1 MDILHMYLDNIFASL
16 PATARLAEIKAEM
29 LANMEDRY
37 RELLGQGHSGNE
49 AAGMVISEFGNIREL
64 IQALGLEA
72 APAAAGADVRRV
84 SLDEVKAFAEDT
96 RQASL
101 LVARGVVLC
110 IIGAALLILFGALGD
125 SLQLFAGRGED
136 FSAYVGLLALFLCV
150 VPAVIMFVKS
160 GFLTDPHEY
169 LEKECFV
176 LEKDAQ
182 EEAARVRDQYAPYS
196 RNAITAGV
204 ALCVLSPV
212 AIFITA
218 MVSED
223 ESLLILSVVALLAI
237 VAAGVYLLIRGGM
250 TGDIYKQLLQVAEY
264 SCRVKRKGS
273 NELVNTV
280 AGVVWPL
287 ATAIFL
293 LLGFIWGLWHPGW
306 VIFPI
311 TGVLFGAFTAIAEAI
326 ANKSDQ
332 SARS

>member
-1 MDILHMYLDNIFASL
+1 MDILVMYLDNIFASL
-16 PATARLAEIKAEM
+16 PATARLAEIKTEM

-49 AAGMVISEFGNIREL
+49 AAGLVISEFGNIREL

-72 APAAAGADVRRV
+72 GPAPEAAARRV
-84 SLDEVKAFAEDT
+84 SLEEVKRFAEDT

-101 LVARGVVLC
+101 LIARGVALC
-110 IIGAALLILFGALGD
+110 IIGAALLV
-125 SLQLFAGRGED
+125 LFASLGSSGQIFVGRGED
-136 FSAYVGLLALFLCV
+136 FSAYVGLVALFLCV
-150 VPAVIMFVKS
+150 APAVMMFVRS

-182 EEAARVRDQYAPYS
+182 EEAARLRDQYAPYS
-196 RNAITAGV
+196 RNAITFGV
-204 ALCVLSPV
+204 TLCVLSPMT
-212 AIFITA
+212 IFITA
-218 MVSED
+218 IVSKD
-223 ESLLILSVVALLAI
+223 EALLSLSVVALLAL

-250 TGDIYKQLLQVAEY
+250 AADIYKQLLQVAEF
-264 SCRVKRKGS
+264 SCRAKQKGG

-293 LLGFIWGLWHPGW
+293 LLGFVWGLWHPGW

-311 TGVLFGAFTAIAEAI
+311 TGVLFGAFTVIAGAI
-326 ANKSDQ
+326 ANS
-332 SARS
+332 SGAGGRP